1 MKILLIDL
9 GAQQLSKENINDKHE
24 WSEEWLIGVSK
35 LLAKNNE
42 VDVFCNTKEDFVYNN
57 VNFKN
62 IYYIITRFLEG
73 RKYDIA
79 ILNRIVYRF
88 DCDFIALCKQYRI
101 ANKVFLQMHDFRIL
115 CDQGVLSDEQ
125 LQMTLIRDSFLT
137 KILYI
142 NDNHKQELEK
152 IYPTLKDLNS
162 DCLYNEEIDKIPHEE
177 IIKKSVDYFLRL
189 SDSN

>member
-9 GAQQLSKENINDKHE
+9 GSNQLNKENINDKHE

-73 RKYDIA
+73 KKYDIA

-101 ANKVFLQMHDFRIL
+101 ANKVFLQMHDIKL
-115 CDQGVLSDEQ
+115 LYDQGILSNER

-162 DCLYNEEIDKIPHEE
+162 DCLYKERTNKTFRED